1 MLNSTAL
8 SRAAVLDG
16 FAAVARAAGLDPLAL
31 LARRNLPV
39 AGLTDP
45 ELRVPAA
52 SVLSLLE
59 DAAHEASM
67 PDFGLAMA
75 DVRGFATLGAVG
87 LAMREQPDLRHA
99 LNWLTHFGWVQTE
112 SVELSLEEGDGI
124 AILDV
129 ALAAGMPHPAVQSI
143 ELSLAS
149 VARLIKSLLGA
160 GWNPDMVLCS
170 HARPASAMPYLRHF
184 GQAPVFGAQR
194 NALVIRTSDL
204 DRPISGADPAMA
216 RELERYVGRIAG
228 VRSQT
233 LSQRVQG
240 LIEHLLPGGT
250 CRIERVARTLDVDR
264 RTIHRRLAQE
274 GTTFSALLD
283 QTRRRLLSGYQ
294 DSAARSQTE
303 IAELLGFSSLSAFSR
318 WKRGRRAE

>member
-1 MLNSTAL
+1 MPRSTAL

-16 FAAVARAAGLDPLAL
+16 FAAVARTAGLDPLAL
-31 LARRNLPV
+31 LARRGLPV

-59 DAAHEASM
+59 DAAQAAAM

-75 DVRGFATLGAVG
+75 DVRGFSTLGAVG
-87 LAMREQPDLRHA
+87 LAMREQPDLRQA
-99 LNWLTHFGWVQTE
+99 LNWLVGFGWVQTE
-112 SVELSLEEGDGI
+112 SVELSLEQADGV
-124 AILDV
+124 AILEV

-149 VARLIKSLLGA
+149 VARLIKSLLGP

-170 HARPASAMPYLRHF
+170 HARPASVMPYLRHF
-184 GQAPVFGAQR
+184 GQAPMFGAER
-194 NALVIRTSDL
+194 NAVVIQASDL
-204 DRPISGADPAMA
+204 DQPIIGADPAMA
-216 RELERYVGRIAG
+216 RELERFVGQMAG

-233 LSQRVQG
+233 LAQRVQS
-240 LIEHLLPGGT
+240 LIEHLLPAGS
-250 CRIERVARTLDVDR
+250 CRIERIARTLSVDR

-274 GTTFSALLD
+274 GTTFSALLNHS
-283 QTRRRLLSGYQ
+283 RLRLLSGYRQ
-294 DSAARSQTE
+294 GTVRSQTE
-303 IAELLGFSSLSAFSR
+303 IAGLLGFSSLSAFSR
-318 WKRGRRAE
+318 WKRSQSE